1 MKQKYVIIIGCGRL
15 GALLANRLSI
25 KGNSMVVVDNV
36 ADNFSQLGSDFSG
49 FTIEGDATEVSVLRK
64 SGIEKAN
71 MLLAVTNNDNIN
83 LMIAQIAK
91 EIYHVPDVVARV
103 YDPKRVVVYNN
114 MNINTICP
122 ILLAADAFSGLLGI

>member
-1 MKQKYVIIIGCGRL
+1 M
-15 GALLANRLSI
+15 LANRLSI

>member
-1 MKQKYVIIIGCGRL
+1 MIIIGCGRL